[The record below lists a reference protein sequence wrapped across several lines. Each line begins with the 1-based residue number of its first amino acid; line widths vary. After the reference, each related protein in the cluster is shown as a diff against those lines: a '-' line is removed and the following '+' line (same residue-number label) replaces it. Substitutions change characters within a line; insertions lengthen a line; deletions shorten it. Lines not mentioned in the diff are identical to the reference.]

1 MTQLEAGAVGA
12 GPSTLDEFVHT
23 PARLAILSL
32 LAPADWVTFAFLR
45 ETIAT
50 SDSALSKQL
59 RALEEAGYVES
70 FKDHSARRSTSV
82 RLTAYGRRAFE
93 SYLDALEQLVA
104 RARGGVA
111 DGAGRGS
118 ALAGVILGE

>member
-1 MTQLEAGAVGA
+1 VTFLEAGAVAPTPGA
-12 GPSTLDEFVHT
+12 LDEFVHT

-82 RLTAYGRRAFE
+82 RLTAYGRKAFE
-93 SYLDALEQLVA
+93 AYLDALEQLVK
-104 RARGGVA
+104 RARGATVLDPQGPTRT
-111 DGAGRGS
+111 GA
-118 ALAGVILGE
+118 

>member
-1 MTQLEAGAVGA
+1 MTQLGTGSVAPGTG
-12 GPSTLDEFVHT
+12 GLDEFVHT

-32 LAPADWVTFAFLR
+32 LAPADWVAFSFLR

-70 FKDHSARRSTSV
+70 FKDRSARRSTSV
-82 RLTAYGRRAFE
+82 RLTAHGRSAFE
-93 SYLDALEQLVA
+93 TYLDALEQLVA
-104 RARGGVA
+104 RARG
-111 DGAGRGS
+111 AG
-118 ALAGVILGE
+118 